1 MRYFL
6 CFFILWATV
15 SQAQIKAGYYF
26 VAFKDKAN
34 NTFSLS
40 SPSAFLSQ
48 RALDRR
54 THQQIALDSLDLPV
68 TQTYLNQLALAGVSV
83 HSVSKWLNGAIII
96 VNDSAHYVSVSALPF
111 VKSMKYLR
119 PLVPLKTKIDKF
131 EKNLKQYNYGN
142 ATNQITMMNGQY
154 LHNLGK
160 KGDGML
166 IAVLDAG
173 FMGVDTIH
181 YFDSL
186 RLQNR
191 IYLTRDIVDGFNDNY
206 VYESHPHGTM
216 VLSTMAVL
224 KNNEFVGT
232 APKAMYALIR
242 TEEGAHEYIFEEYA
256 WVIGAELADSIGA
269 DVINS
274 SLGYSTFDDSTMNH
288 TWADLNGKVAVSSIG
303 ATICSRKGMI
313 VCVSA
318 GNSGDDPWRK
328 IGSPAD
334 ADSILTVG
342 AVDANGNYAFFSSQG
357 YSSDGRVKPDVCAQ
371 GLSSAIIR
379 EDGIS
384 SFGSG
389 TSFSSPILC
398 GLVTC
403 LWQSQPQKNNI
414 EIMDAVRKSASQ
426 YNNPDSLLGYGIPN
440 FEQAYHILAGINSN
454 SVQNFQIKG
463 LYPNP
468 CNESTQL
475 TFVSEKVR
483 ELTVSLFSVDGKVI
497 LEKKTHVQPYV
508 LGSVSISTSGLEKG
522 YYLVRVKSDGINKTF
537 SLLKN

>member
-1 MRYFL
+1 MRYIYFL
-6 CFFILWATV
+6 FLFCAISAQ
-15 SQAQIKAGYYF
+15 SQTNGYYF
-26 VAFKDKAN
+26 VAFKNKAN

-48 RALDRR
+48 RSIDRR
-54 THQQIALDSLDLPV
+54 TRQQIALDSLDLPV
-68 TQTYLNQLALAGVSV
+68 SQTYLNQLTQMGLSI

-96 VNDSAHYVSVSALPF
+96 VNETSQYTSLSALPF
-111 VKSMKYLR
+111 VKSIKYVR
-119 PLVPLKTKIDKF
+119 PLLAKKTNNNKFDKD
-131 EKNLKQYNYGN
+131 LKQYNYGT

-173 FMGVDTIH
+173 FMGVDTIR

-191 IYLTRDIVDGFNDNY
+191 IYLTRDIVDGYNDNY

-232 APKAMYALIR
+232 APKAAYALIR

-274 SLGYSTFDDSTMNH
+274 SLGYTTFDDSTMNH

-318 GNSGDDPWRK
+318 GNSGDDAWRK

-334 ADSILTVG
+334 ADSVLTVG
-342 AVDANGNYAFFSSQG
+342 AVDANRNYAFFSSQG
-357 YSSDGRVKPDVCAQ
+357 YSSDGRVKPDVSAQ

-379 EDGIS
+379 EDGTS
-384 SFGSG
+384 TFGSG

-426 YNNPDSLLGYGIPN
+426 YNTPDSLLGYGIPD
-440 FEQAYHILAGINSN
+440 FLQAYNLLAGIYNTN
-454 SVQNFQIKG
+454 AENFRIKS

-468 CNESTQL
+468 CSESTQL
-475 TFVSEKVR
+475 TYISDKVRILTILLFSNDGKLISEKKIITKPYAI
-483 ELTVSLFSVDGKVI
+483 E
-497 LEKKTHVQPYV
+497 HVN
-508 LGSVSISTSGLEKG
+508 ISTASLKKGL
-522 YYLVRVKSDGINKTF
+522 YLLQIKSDDINKTISF
-537 SLLKN
+537 LKN

>member
-1 MRYFL
+1 MRYIYFL
-6 CFFILWATV
+6 FLFWAV
-15 SQAQIKAGYYF
+15 SAQSQTNGYYF
-26 VAFKDKAN
+26 VAFKNKAN

-48 RALDRR
+48 RSIDRR
-54 THQQIALDSLDLPV
+54 TRQQIALDSLDLPV
-68 TQTYLNQLALAGVSV
+68 SQAYLNQLTQMGLSI

-96 VNDSAHYVSVSALPF
+96 VNDSNQYAALSSLPF
-111 VKSMKYLR
+111 IKSIKYIR
-119 PLVPLKTKIDKF
+119 PLLAKKTNINKF
-131 EKNLKQYNYGN
+131 EKDLKQFNYGT
-142 ATNQITMMNGQY
+142 AANQITMMNGQY
-154 LHNLGK
+154 LHNIGK

-173 FMGVDTIH
+173 FMGVDTIR

-191 IYLTRDIVDGFNDNY
+191 IYLTRDIIDGFNDNY

-224 KNNEFVGT
+224 KNNDFVGT

-274 SLGYSTFDDSTMNH
+274 SLGYSTFDDTTMNH

-318 GNSGDDPWRK
+318 GNSGDDAWRK

-334 ADSILTVG
+334 ADSVLTVG
-342 AVDANGNYAFFSSQG
+342 AVDANRNYAFFSSQG
-357 YSSDGRVKPDVCAQ
+357 YTADGRVKPDVSAQ

-379 EDGIS
+379 EDGTS
-384 SFGSG
+384 TFGSG

-403 LWQSQPQKNNI
+403 LWQSHPQKNNM
-414 EIMDAVRKSASQ
+414 EIIDVVRKSASQ
-426 YNNPDSLLGYGIPN
+426 YHLPDSLLGYGIPD
-440 FEQAYHILAGINSN
+440 FLQAYNLLAGINFTN
-454 SVQNFQIKG
+454 VDNFQIKS

-468 CNESTQL
+468 CSESTQL
-475 TFVSEKVR
+475 TYISDKVRILTILLLSTDGKLISEK
-483 ELTVSLFSVDGKVI
+483 TI
-497 LEKKTHVQPYV
+497 KTLPYIIEHVN
-508 LGSVSISTSGLEKG
+508 ISTANLEKG
-522 YYLVRVKSDGINKTF
+522 LYLLQIKSDGIDKTF